1 MKTGLNL
8 AMSCLKI
15 ETFSYFKDDF
25 YSVMP
30 PVSIHEYYVDNI
42 ITNMSLPLNL
52 KYDTVGV
59 AVVVDN

>member
-1 MKTGLNL
+1 
-8 AMSCLKI
+8 
-15 ETFSYFKDDF
+15 
-25 YSVMP
+25 MP